1 MIIIPDI
8 PNIVIEDVSVANEIT
23 LTVRTTSPT
32 ACCSSCGATSER
44 VQSRYMRTLHDLPAS
59 GRPVTLLVQVRRF
72 FCPQRSCPRK
82 IFAEPLP
89 ELCRPH
95 AQRTL
100 RLQKALSQLGLTV
113 GGQAGAEVG
122 SKQGLSG
129 SRDTILRL
137 VRTTEPPVT
146 VSPKK
151 VGVDDWA
158 WKRGHRYGT
167 LLCDLERALVIDLLP
182 DRSEE
187 TVADWFAAHP
197 SIELISR
204 DGSAGYAVA
213 ALKGAPQAIQ
223 VSDKWHLVKNLA
235 KALQVLLTSHLTVHR
250 KKKTQEVGQQK
261 EFASLPN
268 PERKLSLQQAHL
280 QSVHREE
287 RLARYEQVIA
297 LAKQGMSQELIGR
310 LTGVGHST
318 VSRWLRAGTFPE
330 RKPREQASQLDPY
343 RSYVRKRQ
351 SQGYGNL
358 LGIYR
363 ELQSL
368 GYQGS
373 YANVCAQF
381 ANSSPKKVRRKQ
393 AASSPLPPPFP
404 SAREA
409 TWLFLRRQE
418 ELTTQE
424 KEMVER
430 LRQLHE
436 SIDLAYLLVQQFL
449 QMVRT
454 RTGER
459 LDAWLEAVA
468 SSSLADLQS
477 FANGVL
483 ADKEAVFAGLTRE
496 ESNGPTEG
504 HITRLKLI
512 KRSMYGRAHFDL
524 LRLRVLSPSKKRK
537 TIRATQAGA
546 DHKPRKGCGKSLLP
560 AETGLQSQLTTSLI
574 SEVA

>member
-1 MIIIPDI
+1 
-8 PNIVIEDVSVANEIT
+8 V
-23 LTVRTTSPT
+23 
-32 ACCSSCGATSER
+32 
-44 VQSRYMRTLHDLPAS
+44 
-59 GRPVTLLVQVRRF
+59 
-72 FCPQRSCPRK
+72 
-82 IFAEPLP
+82 
-89 ELCRPH
+89 
-95 AQRTL
+95 
-100 RLQKALSQLGLTV
+100 RLQKALCQLGLTV

-122 SKQGLSG
+122 GKQGMSG

-137 VRTTEPPVT
+137 VRTTEPPT
-146 VSPKK
+146 TEPPKK

-167 LLCDLERALVIDLLP
+167 LLCDLERAKVIDLLP
-182 DRSEE
+182 DRSEKS
-187 TVADWFAAHP
+187 VADWFAAHP

-204 DGSAGYAVA
+204 DGSAGYAAA

-235 KALQVLLTSHLTVHR
+235 KALQILLTSYLTAHR
-250 KKKTQEVGQQK
+250 KKKTQEVGRQK
-261 EFASLPN
+261 ELASLPD
-268 PERKLSLQQAHL
+268 PERRFSPQQARI

-287 RLARYEQVIA
+287 RLARYEQVMA
-297 LAKQGMSQELIGR
+297 LAKQGMSQDLIAR
-310 LTGVGHST
+310 LVGVGHST

-343 RSYVRKRQ
+343 RSYIQKRQ

-358 LGIYR
+358 MGIYR
-363 ELQSL
+363 ELQAL

-381 ANSSPKKVRRKQ
+381 ANSSPKQVRKKQ
-393 AASSPLPPPFP
+393 AASSPPEPAFP
-404 SAREA
+404 SARQA
-409 TWLFLRRQE
+409 MWLFLRHQE

-424 KEMVER
+424 KETVEK

-468 SSSLADLQS
+468 SSSLTDLQS
-477 FANGVL
+477 FANSVL
-483 ADKEAVFAGLTRE
+483 EDKEAVFAGLTRE

-512 KRSMYGRAHFDL
+512 KRSMYGRAQFDL

-537 TIRATQAGA
+537 PIPATKAGA
-546 DHKPRKGCGKSLLP
+546 DHKPPKGRVKSLLS
-560 AETGLQSQLTTSLI
+560 AETSLHSPLTTSLI

>member
-1 MIIIPDI
+1 
-8 PNIVIEDVSVANEIT
+8 V
-23 LTVRTTSPT
+23 
-32 ACCSSCGATSER
+32 
-44 VQSRYMRTLHDLPAS
+44 
-59 GRPVTLLVQVRRF
+59 
-72 FCPQRSCPRK
+72 
-82 IFAEPLP
+82 
-89 ELCRPH
+89 
-95 AQRTL
+95 
-100 RLQKALSQLGLTV
+100 RLQKALRQMGLTV

-137 VRTTEPPVT
+137 VRTTEPSAT
-146 VSPKK
+146 VPPKK

-167 LLCDLERALVIDLLP
+167 LLCDLERARVIDLLP

-204 DGSAGYAVA
+204 DGSAGYAA
-213 ALKGAPQAIQ
+213 AAHKGAPQAIQ
-223 VSDKWHLVKNLA
+223 VSDRWHLVKNLA
-235 KALQVLLTSHLTVHR
+235 KALQILLTSHLTAHR
-250 KKKTQEVGQQK
+250 KKKTQAVGLQK
-261 EFASLPN
+261 EFASLPD
-268 PERKLSLQQAHL
+268 PERRLSPQQVRI

-287 RLARYEQVIA
+287 RLAQYEQVIA

-310 LTGVGHST
+310 LAGVGHST
-318 VSRWLRAGTFPE
+318 VSQWLRAGTFPE

-343 RSYVRKRQ
+343 RSYIQKRQ

-358 LGIYR
+358 MGIYR
-363 ELQSL
+363 EIQAL

-373 YANVCAQF
+373 YANICAQF

-393 AASSPLPPPFP
+393 TASSSLEPTFP
-404 SAREA
+404 SARQA
-409 TWLFLRRQE
+409 TWLFLRHQE
-418 ELTTQE
+418 ELTMQE

-430 LRQLHE
+430 LRQLHSE
-436 SIDLAYLLVQQFL
+436 IDLAYLLAQQFL

-459 LDAWLEAVA
+459 LDVWLEAVA
-468 SSSLADLQS
+468 LSSLTDLQS
-477 FANGVL
+477 FANSVL
-483 ADKEAVFAGLTRE
+483 EDKEAVFAGLTRE

-537 TIRATQAGA
+537 TIGATKAGA
-546 DHKPRKGCGKSLLP
+546 DHKPRKGRVKSLLP
-560 AETGLQSQLTTSLI
+560 AETGLHSQLTTSLI

>member
-8 PNIVIEDVSVANEIT
+8 PNIVIEDVSVADEIT
-23 LTVRTTSPT
+23 LTARTTSPT
-32 ACCSSCGATSER
+32 ACCSSCGAKSER

-59 GRPVTLLVQVRRF
+59 GRPVTLHVQVRRF
-72 FCPQRSCPRK
+72 FCPLPSCPRK

-95 AQRTL
+95 AQRTV
-100 RLQKALSQLGLTV
+100 RLQKALCQLGLTV

-122 SKQGLSG
+122 GKQGLSG

-137 VRTTEPPVT
+137 VRSAELPAAVP
-146 VSPKK
+146 PKK

-167 LLCDLERALVIDLLP
+167 LLCDLERAMVIDLLP

-187 TVADWFAAHP
+187 SVTAWFAAHP

-204 DGSAGYAVA
+204 DGSAGYAAA

-223 VSDKWHLVKNLA
+223 VSDKWHLVKSLA
-235 KALQVLLTSHLTVHR
+235 KALQVLLISHLTTHR
-250 KKKTQEVGQQK
+250 KKKTQEVGLQK
-261 EFASLPN
+261 EFASLPD
-268 PERKLSLQQAHL
+268 PERRLSPQQARI

-287 RLARYEQVIA
+287 RLTRYEQVIA

-310 LTGVGHST
+310 LVGIGHST
-318 VSRWLRAGTFPE
+318 VSRWLRVGTFPE

-343 RSYVRKRQ
+343 RSYIQKRQ

-358 LGIYR
+358 MDIYR

-393 AASSPLPPPFP
+393 AASSPPPPAFP
-404 SAREA
+404 SARQA
-409 TWLFLRRQE
+409 MWLFLRRQE

-424 KEMVER
+424 KETVER
-430 LRQLHE
+430 LRQLHPE
-436 SIDLAYLLVQQFL
+436 IDLAYLLVQQFL

-468 SSSLADLQS
+468 SSSLTDLQS
-477 FANGVL
+477 FANSVL
-483 ADKEAVFAGLTRE
+483 EDKEAVFAGLTRE
-496 ESNGPTEG
+496 ESNGPAEG

-512 KRSMYGRAHFDL
+512 KRSMYGRAQFDL

-537 TIRATQAGA
+537 TIQDTKAGA
-546 DHKPRKGCGKSLLP
+546 NYKPRKGRVKSLLP
-560 AETGLQSQLTTSLI
+560 AETGLYSPHTTSLI